1 MNPSKQRGTAAE
13 TAVVRWLQAHGHPF
27 ARRNPP
33 AGRNDIGDIGGVRVW
48 ARPASN
54 WTETDPLVIEVK
66 AYKDLAAGINRGIA
80 ELEAEKTNAG
90 TDRGVLIVKRRGK
103 GDPGEWLAVRLVK
116 HDPELAP

>member
-1 MNPSKQRGTAAE
+1 MANPSKQRGTAAE

-33 AGRNDIGDIGGVRVW
+33 AGRNDIGDIGGVEVNV
-48 ARPASN
+48 AICAA
-54 WTETDPLVIEVK
+54 DLVIEVK
-66 AYKDLAAGINRGIA
+66 AFRDLAAGINKGLA
-80 ELEAEKTNAG
+80 ELEAEKANAG
-90 TDRGVLIVKRRGK
+90 TDHGVLIVKRRGR